1 MTRERWTPA
10 LAALATLLA
19 MWSLAPVVEGNQ
31 WQGGCLL
38 VVLVVLA
45 SGMLLRLAHLPAT
58 LVGLGQLAAG
68 IVALT
73 AYFAGSEAVLG
84 LIPGPDALAS
94 LQVTVADGLDTVN
107 RYAAPVPATRGL
119 SLLLA
124 GGVLLVALLVD
135 VLAVGRRS
143 PAAAGLPLLALYCVP
158 AAVVP
163 EGLSWPYFIVG
174 ATGWLLLVAHD
185 AGSTVL
191 RWGRLLPRWG
201 SGGTASRESVIEDTS
216 ALAATGRRLGVAAI
230 AVAVALPALAPGL
243 SEGLLTRGGSGGSA
257 SARLTVINPVLTL
270 RDSLTPR
277 QNVEVLRLRT
287 DQADV
292 APLRIVTADK
302 FDGKTWSPSV
312 TEVSRAQRADRGL
325 PTPPGL
331 GAGVSAQTYRMQV
344 KVGDTLDQDFLPLPY
359 PTRRVDIDG
368 RWLYD
373 ASSLNVIGDGETVRG
388 EDYTATYLAVRPT
401 VEQLRDAG
409 QPPLEISSTY
419 TRLPRSLP
427 ASVRAMA
434 HAVTEGATTEYD
446 QAMALQQ
453 WFRQDGKFTYSTDAP
468 ADSGGDAVAEFLVA
482 RKGFCIQFSSAMAV
496 MARALGIPARIG
508 VGFLP
513 GRPGPDQWRSVLL
526 TDAHAWPELYFEGV
540 GWVRFEPTPASR
552 SGAAPSWAQ
561 PATSSTSGDGS
572 GAASGTAGSANAAEQ
587 GASDAKTRQL
597 EREEAQPPRSADGA
611 APLEQ
616 SAGAT
621 GAGTVAVPRRV
632 VAVGAAVV
640 AVLLLLLLV
649 PVTAAVSRRLRRR
662 RARDRRALVDAAWDE
677 LAERVGDLGVT
688 VPVGATP
695 RQLAAQLAG
704 HLPASRPSP
713 PTGLG
718 SVGHVGGVADGVGIQ
733 DEAHRSL
740 RRARQT
746 VERSRYS
753 RAGADPSAAGVD
765 ASSMLDD
772 VRTVVRSIAA
782 GRSRRDRLTARL
794 LPASGRRLLRGWVER
809 QGRQVARVDLGAAR
823 GVRLLVPRRGRA

>member
-31 WQGGCLL
+31 WQGACLL
-38 VVLVVLA
+38 AVVVVLA
-45 SGMLLRLAHLPAT
+45 SGMLLRLAHLPAW
-58 LVGLGQLAAG
+58 LVGVGQLAAG
-68 IVALT
+68 VIALT
-73 AYFAGSEAVLG
+73 AYFAGGEAVLG
-84 LIPGPDALAS
+84 LLPGPAALES
-94 LQVTVADGLDTVN
+94 LQVTVVDGLDTMQ

-124 GGVLLVALLVD
+124 VGVLAVALLVD
-135 VLAVGRRS
+135 VLAVGQRS

-163 EGLSWPYFIVG
+163 DGLSWPYFIVG
-174 ATGWLLLVAHD
+174 AAGWLTLVAHD

-201 SGGTASRESVIEDTS
+201 TAGVGSRESVLDDTS

-243 SEGLLTRGGSGGSA
+243 SEGLLTRGGSGDSRN
-257 SARLTVINPVLTL
+257 ARLTVINPVLTL

-302 FDGKTWSPSV
+302 FDGNTWAPGV
-312 TEVSRAQRADRGL
+312 TEVSRAQRADKGL
-325 PTPPGL
+325 PAPPGL
-331 GAGVSAQTYRMQV
+331 GAGVSAQAYTMDV
-344 KVGDTLDQDFLPLPY
+344 EVGDTLDQDFLPLPY
-359 PTRRVDIDG
+359 PTRSVDIDG

-401 VEQLRDAG
+401 VQQLRDAG
-409 QPPLEISSTY
+409 QPPLEVSSTY

-427 ASVRAMA
+427 VSVRDMA
-434 HAVTEGATTEYD
+434 QSVTKDATTEYD
-446 QAMALQQ
+446 KAMALQQ
-453 WFRQDGKFTYSTDAP
+453 WFRQDGKFTYSTEAP

-513 GRPGPDQWRSVLL
+513 GRPGPDEWRSVLL
-526 TDAHAWPELYFEGV
+526 TDAHAWPELYFEGI

-552 SGAAPSWAQ
+552 SGAAPAWAQ
-561 PATSSTSGDGS
+561 PATSSPTGDGGAPGS
-572 GAASGTAGSANAAEQ
+572 GSVGSANAAEQ

-597 EREEAQPPRSADGA
+597 EREEAQTGQTPGGA
-611 APLEQ
+611 APLDG
-616 SAGAT
+616 AAAT
-621 GAGTVAVPRRV
+621 GTEGSFVVPWRLVAAGVAL
-632 VAVGAAVV
+632 
-640 AVLLLLLLV
+640 VLLALLV
-649 PVTAAVSRRLRRR
+649 PTTAVLGRRLRRR
-662 RARDRRALVDAAWDE
+662 RARDRRALVEAAWSE
-677 LAERVGDLGVT
+677 LAERVSDLGVAIPGGT
-688 VPVGATP
+688 TP
-695 RQLAAQLAG
+695 RQLAELLSG
-704 HLPASRPSP
+704 HVPASGPVAGVSGVHTDDGGR
-713 PTGLG
+713 GLVA
-718 SVGHVGGVADGVGIQ
+718 VGEDA
-733 DEAHRSL
+733 AHQAL
-740 RRARQT
+740 RRARWT

-753 RAGADPSAAGVD
+753 RAGSDPSAGGVD

-772 VRTVVRSIAA
+772 VTTVVRAIAA
-782 GRSRRDRLTARL
+782 GRTRRERVLARL
-794 LPASGRRLLRGWVER
+794 LPASGRARLRSWAEQR
-809 QGRQVARVDLGAAR
+809 GRQVARADLGAAR
-823 GVRLLVPRRGRA
+823 GARLLVPRRRRA

>member
-1 MTRERWTPA
+1 VTRERWTPA

-19 MWSLAPVVEGNQ
+19 MWSLAPVVEGSQ
-31 WQGGCLL
+31 WQGACLL
-38 VVLVVLA
+38 AVLVVLA
-45 SGMLLRLAHLPAT
+45 SGVLLRLAHLPAA
-58 LVGLGQLAAG
+58 LVGIGQLASG
-68 IVALT
+68 VMALT
-73 AYFAGSEAVLG
+73 AYFAGSDAVLG

-94 LQVTVADGLDTVN
+94 LQVTLVDGLDTIN

-124 GGVLLVALLVD
+124 IGVLAVALLVD

-201 SGGTASRESVIEDTS
+201 SGGTGSRASVVEDTS

-230 AVAVALPALAPGL
+230 AVAVVLPALAPGL

-287 DQADV
+287 DQKDV

-312 TEVSRAQRADRGL
+312 TEVSRSQRADRGL
-325 PTPPGL
+325 PAPPGL
-331 GAGVSAQTYRMQV
+331 GQAVSAQTYRMQV

-359 PTRRVDIDG
+359 PTRKVDIDG

-373 ASSLNVIGDGETVRG
+373 AASLNVIGDGETVRG
-388 EDYTATYLAVRPT
+388 QDYTASYLAVRPT
-401 VEQLRDAG
+401 VQQLRDAG

-434 HAVTEGATTEYD
+434 HTVTEGMTSEYD

-453 WFRQDGKFTYSTDAP
+453 WFRQDGKFTYSTEAP
-468 ADSGGDAVAEFLVA
+468 ADGGGDAVAEFLVA

-526 TDAHAWPELYFEGV
+526 TDAHAWPELYFEGT

-552 SGAAPSWAQ
+552 SGAAPAWAQ
-561 PATSSTSGDGS
+561 PAATSAGGDGS
-572 GAASGTAGSANAAEQ
+572 GTTAGSAGSANAAEQ

-597 EREEAQPPRSADGA
+597 EREEAQVPRSADGA
-611 APLEQ
+611 PVPDLPTD
-616 SAGAT
+616 T
-621 GAGTVAVPRRV
+621 GAGTVVMSRRLVAAGAGAVT
-632 VAVGAAVV
+632 A
-640 AVLLLLLLV
+640 LLLLLLV
-649 PVTAAVSRRLRRR
+649 PVTTIVSRARRRR
-662 RARDRRALVDAAWDE
+662 RARDRRALVDVAWHE
-677 LAERVGDLGVT
+677 LAEQAGDLGVP

-695 RQLAAQLAG
+695 RQLAALLAG
-704 HLPASRPSP
+704 HLPSP
-713 PTGLG
+713 GD
-718 SVGHVGGVADGVGIQ
+718 VAGFAGKAGDE
-733 DEAHRSL
+733 DEAHRAL
-740 RRARQT
+740 RRARRT

-753 RAGADPSAAGVD
+753 RAGADPTAAGID
-765 ASSMLDD
+765 AAAMLHD
-772 VRTVVRSIAA
+772 VRTVVGAIAA
-782 GRSRRDRLTARL
+782 TRSRRGRLTAL
-794 LPASGRRLLRGWVER
+794 ILPASGRRLLRTWAER
-809 QGRQVARVDLGAAR
+809 QGRQVARADRRAAR
-823 GVRLLVPRRGRA
+823 GVRLLLPRRGQA

>member
-31 WQGGCLL
+31 WQGACLL

-84 LIPGPDALAS
+84 LIPGPDAVAS
-94 LQVTVADGLDTVN
+94 LQVTIADGMDTVQ

-124 GGVLLVALLVD
+124 IGVLLVALLVD

-216 ALAATGRRLGVAAI
+216 ALAATGRRLGVAAM

-312 TEVSRAQRADRGL
+312 SEVSRSQRADRGL

-401 VEQLRDAG
+401 VDQLRSAG

-453 WFRQDGKFTYSTDAP
+453 WFRQDGKFTYSTEAP
-468 ADSGGDAVAEFLVA
+468 ADGGGDAVAEFLVA

-526 TDAHAWPELYFEGV
+526 TDAHAWPELYFEGT

-552 SGAAPSWAQ
+552 SGAAPAWAQ
-561 PATSSTSGDGS
+561 PATSSASGDGS
-572 GAASGTAGSANAAEQ
+572 GSASGTAGSANAAEQ

-597 EREEAQPPRSADGA
+597 EREEAGPTLSADGA
-611 APLEQ
+611 APLEE
-616 SAGAT
+616 SAGASVQD
-621 GAGTVAVPRRV
+621 TVVVPRRLV
-632 VAVGAAVV
+632 VAGAGVV
-640 AVLLLLLLV
+640 AVLLILLLV
-649 PVTAAVSRRLRRR
+649 PVTTAVSRRLRRR

-695 RQLAAQLAG
+695 RQLAAQLVG
-704 HLPASRPSP
+704 HLPAPRPSP
-713 PTGLG
+713 ATSLG
-718 SVGHVGGVADGVGIQ
+718 PVGHAGVGNGVADE

-740 RRARQT
+740 DRARQT
-746 VERSRYS
+746 VELSRYS
-753 RAGADPSAAGVD
+753 RAGADASAAGVD
-765 ASSMLDD
+765 ASSMLAD
-772 VRTVVRSIAA
+772 VKTVARTIAA

-809 QGRQVARVDLGAAR
+809 QARQVARVDLGAAR
-823 GVRLLVPRRGRA
+823 SVRLLVPRRGRA

>member
-1 MTRERWTPA
+1 
-10 LAALATLLA
+10 
-19 MWSLAPVVEGNQ
+19 
-31 WQGGCLL
+31 
-38 VVLVVLA
+38 
-45 SGMLLRLAHLPAT
+45 
-58 LVGLGQLAAG
+58 
-68 IVALT
+68 
-73 AYFAGSEAVLG
+73 
-84 LIPGPDALAS
+84 
-94 LQVTVADGLDTVN
+94 
-107 RYAAPVPATRGL
+107 
-119 SLLLA
+119 
-124 GGVLLVALLVD
+124 
-135 VLAVGRRS
+135 
-143 PAAAGLPLLALYCVP
+143 
-158 AAVVP
+158 
-163 EGLSWPYFIVG
+163 
-174 ATGWLLLVAHD
+174 
-185 AGSTVL
+185 
-191 RWGRLLPRWG
+191 
-201 SGGTASRESVIEDTS
+201 
-216 ALAATGRRLGVAAI
+216 
-230 AVAVALPALAPGL
+230 
-243 SEGLLTRGGSGGSA
+243 
-257 SARLTVINPVLTL
+257 
-270 RDSLTPR
+270 
-277 QNVEVLRLRT
+277 
-287 DQADV
+287 
-292 APLRIVTADK
+292 
-302 FDGKTWSPSV
+302 
-312 TEVSRAQRADRGL
+312 
-325 PTPPGL
+325 
-331 GAGVSAQTYRMQV
+331 MQV

-401 VEQLRDAG
+401 VDQLRDAG

-434 HAVTEGATTEYD
+434 HAVTEGKTTEYD

-453 WFRQDGKFTYSTDAP
+453 WFRQDGKFTYSTEAP
-468 ADSGGDAVAEFLVA
+468 ADGGGDAVAEFLVA

-526 TDAHAWPELYFEGV
+526 TDAHAWPELYFEGT

-572 GAASGTAGSANAAEQ
+572 GSASGTAGSANAAEQ

-616 SAGAT
+616 STGAT
-621 GAGTVAVPRRV
+621 GADTVVVPRRL
-632 VAVGAAVV
+632 AAAGAGVV

-649 PVTAAVSRRLRRR
+649 PVTAAMSRRLRRR
-662 RARDRRALVDAAWDE
+662 RARDRRALVDAAWSE

-695 RQLAAQLAG
+695 RQLAALLAG
-704 HLPASRPSP
+704 HLPEPPARPATP
-713 PTGLG
+713 LEA
-718 SVGHVGGVADGVGIQ
+718 VGEVGGVADE

-772 VRTVVRSIAA
+772 VRTVVRAIAV
-782 GRSRRDRLTARL
+782 GRTRRDRLTAWL
-794 LPASGRRLLRGWVER
+794 LPASGRRLLRSWVER
-809 QGRQVARVDLGAAR
+809 QGRQVARVDLRAAR

>member
-31 WQGGCLL
+31 WQGACLLAVL
-38 VVLVVLA
+38 VVLV
-45 SGMLLRLAHLPAT
+45 SGVLLRLVHLPA
-58 LVGLGQLAAG
+58 LVVGLGQLAAG
-68 IVALT
+68 VMALT
-73 AYFAGSEAVLG
+73 AYFAGGEAVLG
-84 LIPGPDALAS
+84 LLPGPAALRS
-94 LQVTVADGLDTVN
+94 LQITVADGLDTVQ
-107 RYAAPVPATRGL
+107 RYAAPVPSTRGL
-119 SLLLA
+119 ALLLA
-124 GGVLLVALLVD
+124 LGVLAVALMVD
-135 VLAVGRRS
+135 VLAVGQRS

-201 SGGTASRESVIEDTS
+201 NAGVGSRESVLEDTS

-243 SEGLLTRGGSGGSA
+243 SEGLLTRGGTGDNRN
-257 SARLTVINPVLTL
+257 ARLTVINPVLTL

-287 DQADV
+287 EQADV

-302 FDGKTWSPSV
+302 FDGDTWAPSV
-312 TEVSRAQRADRGL
+312 TEVSRSQRANDGM
-325 PTPPGL
+325 PAPPGL
-331 GAGVSAQTYRMQV
+331 GEDVSAQSYRMEV

-359 PTRRVDIDG
+359 PTRSVDIDG

-373 ASSLNVIGDGETVRG
+373 ATSLNVIGDGETVRG

-401 VEQLRDAG
+401 VQQLRDAG
-409 QPPLEISSTY
+409 QPPLDVSSTY

-427 ASVRAMA
+427 VSVRTMA
-434 HAVTEGATTEYD
+434 QSLTKDATTEYD
-446 QAMALQQ
+446 KAMALQQ
-453 WFRQDGKFTYSTDAP
+453 WFRQDGKFTYSTEAP
-468 ADSGGDAVAEFLVA
+468 ADGGGDAVAEFLVA

-513 GRPGPDQWRSVLL
+513 GRPGPDDWRSVLL
-526 TDAHAWPELYFEGV
+526 TDAHAWPELYFEGT

-552 SGAAPSWAQ
+552 SGAAPAWAQ
-561 PATSSTSGDGS
+561 PATSSPTGDGS
-572 GAASGTAGSANAAEQ
+572 DPAAGTAGSANAAEQ

-597 EREEAQPPRSADGA
+597 EREEAGTQSAAGA
-611 APLEQ
+611 APLD
-616 SAGAT
+616 GGTTAT
-621 GAGTVAVPRRV
+621 RADAFVVPWRLVAL
-632 VAVGAAVV
+632 GAA
-640 AVLLLLLLV
+640 LMLLLLLV
-649 PVTAAVSRRLRRR
+649 PTTAAFGRLLRRR
-662 RARDRRALVDAAWDE
+662 RARDRRALVEAAWADM
-677 LAERVGDLGVT
+677 AERVSDLGVAIPGGT
-688 VPVGATP
+688 TP
-695 RQLAAQLAG
+695 RQLASLLAG
-704 HLPASRPSP
+704 HLPGPAPG
-713 PTGLG
+713 PTGDVSAAPEGAGRLDVLG
-718 SVGHVGGVADGVGIQ
+718 AAPD
-733 DEAHRSL
+733 DDAHRAL
-740 RRARQT
+740 TRARLT

-753 RAGADPSAAGVD
+753 RAGADPAAGGVD

-772 VRTVVRSIAA
+772 VTTVVRRIAA
-782 GRSRRDRLTARL
+782 RRARRDRVLAWL
-794 LPASGRRLLRGWVER
+794 LPASGRARIRRWLEQR
-809 QGRQVARVDLGAAR
+809 GRQVARVDLGAAR
-823 GVRLLVPRRGRA
+823 GARLLVPRRRRA